1 MFGPSCQAEQRAM
14 VDLSQL
20 RLRIAEGKQAV
31 IIEPLRRTGREFAL
45 SDAAA
50 EVGFEEAA
58 GIADAHQEGRMGQR
72 ASERYEISH
81 QPRLYFLISACFFR
95 CHRDALDGPS
105 RFLTQ
110 NFLVDR
116 RRNSSRLPVGGID
129 LVKISSE
136 ALDRRQLAANPAEIG
151 AQHVIRDD
159 RSEAVSHD
167 DDAVVIATPVQV
179 MERVDGAHSDGAAY
193 RDIGGRAAEIARS
206 IAEIWLQEGRV
217 DDEIDPQDG
226 KCQRGAPGRVQAPG
240 PCRDQR
246 FDETGCL
253 RIPELVNANENGGH
267 DQR

>member
-1 MFGPSCQAEQRAM
+1 MFGPSCQSEQRAM

-179 MERVDGAHSDGAAY
+179 MERVDGFHPDGTAY
-193 RDIGGRAAEIARS
+193 RDIGRRGSEIARR
-206 IAEIWLQEGRV
+206 IAEI
-217 DDEIDPQDG
+217 
-226 KCQRGAPGRVQAPG
+226 
-240 PCRDQR
+240 
-246 FDETGCL
+246 
-253 RIPELVNANENGGH
+253 
-267 DQR
+267 